1 MGELVPTKQKGLTIR
16 DMFESRKHE
25 IAKAIPR
32 GMDPQRFL
40 RVALTTIQNNQ
51 KLLDCTPSSLM
62 ACVMQASQW
71 GLELDQVLGQAYLV
85 PYAGKATL
93 IIGYRGLLEMAR
105 RHPSIQSITAR
116 LVYEKDSLSVEYGLQ
131 PSLQHRP
138 YLSQDRGEVIGA
150 YCVWRLKDVTDPEF
164 VYMPRH
170 ELDAI
175 RERSRASDAGPW
187 VTDFDMMCLKSVMRR
202 ASRFWPQS
210 TDLGRAVAI
219 DERQELGLDIG
230 TVEYDI
236 EPVPAPEPK
245 KLADTLPPV
254 PREGTTTASIE
265 TPPVPTA
272 DDFQLD
278 AEIAAKEA
286 KTEFV
291 PHPVTPTVDPAARD
305 DIRKDHNARHEP
317 RKAR

>member
-1 MGELVPTKQKGLTIR
+1 MGELVTTKQKGLTIR
-16 DMFESRKHE
+16 DMFEARKHE

-32 GMDPQRFL
+32 GLDPQRFL

-105 RHPSIQSITAR
+105 RHVSIQSITAR
-116 LVYEKDSLSVEYGLQ
+116 LVYEKDSLNVEYGLE
-131 PSLQHRP
+131 PVLEHRP
-138 YLSQDRGEVIGA
+138 YLNPDRGEVVGA
-150 YCVWRLKDVTDPEF
+150 YCVWRLKDVGDPEF

-175 RERSRASDAGPW
+175 RERSRASESGPW
-187 VTDFDMMCLKSVMRR
+187 VTDFDMMCLKSVIRR

-219 DERQELGLDIG
+219 DERQELGLDMG
-230 TVEYDI
+230 HVEYDI
-236 EPVPAPEPK
+236 EPTPEPK
-245 KLADTLPPV
+245 KLADALPPIPTPAV
-254 PREGTTTASIE
+254 TSSSNTSTAEDRAI
-265 TPPVPTA
+265 
-272 DDFQLD
+272 D
-278 AEIAAKEA
+278 AEIAAKET
-286 KTEFV
+286 KPDFV
-291 PHPVTPTVDPAARD
+291 PHPVTPTIDPAARE
-305 DIRKDHNARHEP
+305 DIRKEHDARHEP